1 MSNAGTR
8 PRITNDIRKQ
18 CLSSFKDGNGYK
30 RTARITGV
38 NVYTVREYLRRYKAG
53 DTSWAERGPAKD
65 RMLNS

>member
-1 MSNAGTR
+1 MSE
-8 PRITNDIRKQ
+8 RIPKAVRIE
-18 CLSSFKDGNGYK
+18 CLRMLKAGNGYK
-30 RTARITGV
+30 RTARIAGV